1 MSSVILAQGGDSW
14 GISGPAFLVGYL
26 IVGGAL
32 AIAALRT
39 RRAMSAVDTGT
50 RGRRGREFTARFVP
64 RASSAA
70 TEADAATHVE
80 ARAAA
85 LSGPTPASGA
95 SAAAAADPYLIALL
109 NGGPKLAVLAG
120 QSALRA
126 HGLLGEGPRVPE
138 AAARAIPAAR
148 PKWPLELA
156 ILSATDLPVPYSRL
170 QSDPAV
176 VGALRALLDELVQH
190 RLLVSE
196 QRRDRLRLWGL
207 ALFGLF
213 ALGVWRLVDG
223 IGNGHPVGF
232 LVPPM
237 LLAGAGTALW
247 YLRLPRRT
255 PSGDAALARLRR
267 EYAYLVPS
275 MCPGWAASGP
285 AAAALGVAVFGVAA
299 IWAADPAFAAE
310 LEIAGAAA
318 TAHALL
324 ASDSSGSAGRT
335 YWGGSP
341 DSG

>member
-1 MSSVILAQGGDSW
+1 MSSVILAQGGDTW
-14 GISGPAFLVGYL
+14 GISGPTFLVGYL
-26 IVGGAL
+26 IVGVTL
-32 AIAALRT
+32 YLAALRA
-39 RRAMSAVDTGT
+39 RRAMSAVDSGT
-50 RGRRGREFTARFVP
+50 RGRLGREFTARFVP

-70 TEADAATHVE
+70 TEADPSAHAAADAE
-80 ARAAA
+80 A
-85 LSGPTPASGA
+85 LSGPAPASGA

-126 HGLLGEGPRVPE
+126 HGLLGEGHRVPE
-138 AAARAIPAAR
+138 AAARPIPAAH

-156 ILSATDLPVPYSRL
+156 ILSATDLPVPYSQLR
-170 QSDPAV
+170 SDPAV
-176 VGALRALLDELVQH
+176 LGALRALSDELVQH

-223 IGNGHPVGF
+223 IGHGHPVGF
-232 LVPPM
+232 LVPLM

-275 MCPGWAASGP
+275 LYADRAASGP
-285 AAAALGVAVFGVAA
+285 AAAALGVAVFGIAA
-299 IWAADPAFAAE
+299 IWAADPAFAAQ
-310 LEIAGAAA
+310 LDIASAAA
-318 TAHALL
+318 SAHAVL

-335 YWGGSP
+335 YWGGSS
-341 DSG
+341 DSR

>member
-39 RRAMSAVDTGT
+39 RRAMSAVDSGT
-50 RGRRGREFTARFVP
+50 RGRLGREFTARFAP
-64 RASSAA
+64 RASSAG
-70 TEADAATHVE
+70 TEADAVTD
-80 ARAAA
+80 AAA
-85 LSGPTPASGA
+85 LSGPTPATGA
-95 SAAAAADPYLIALL
+95 GAAAAADPYLIALL

-126 HGLLGEGPRVPE
+126 HGLLGDGPRVPE
-138 AAARAIPAAR
+138 AAARPIPAAR

-156 ILSATDLPVPYSRL
+156 ILSATGLPVPYSRL

-176 VGALRALLDELVQH
+176 VGALRALSDELVQH

-255 PSGDAALARLRR
+255 PSGDAALAQLRR

-285 AAAALGVAVFGVAA
+285 AAAALGVAVFGIAA

-310 LEIAGAAA
+310 LEIASAAA
-318 TAHALL
+318 SAHALL
-324 ASDSSGSAGRT
+324 ASDSAGSAGRT
-335 YWGGSP
+335 YWGGSS